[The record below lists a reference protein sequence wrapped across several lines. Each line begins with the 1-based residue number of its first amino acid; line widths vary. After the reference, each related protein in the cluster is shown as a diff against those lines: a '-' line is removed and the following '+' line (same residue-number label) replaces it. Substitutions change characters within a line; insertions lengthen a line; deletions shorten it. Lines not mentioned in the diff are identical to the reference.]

1 MYFRVDFLDD
11 LQNVSEQNVSE
22 RNVSEQNISI
32 DIFGKRILLNGRK
45 AKHRW
50 REYVVKDM
58 PQIGIVLYVS
68 LIPPPQLFI
77 METYYQDKITMTED
91 SGMY

>member
-1 MYFRVDFLDD
+1 MDD

-68 LIPPPQLFI
+68 LIPPPLFI
-77 METYYQDKITMTED
+77 METYYRDKITMTED

>member
-68 LIPPPQLFI
+68 SYFSYSLWKHII
-77 METYYQDKITMTED
+77 RIK
-91 SGMY
+91 